1 MCPPYSHRTVKIS
14 DQDVQEQLRDF
25 LEGGPATDAVC
36 ERSRLCNECYKCVT
50 DTCPMYLDPMR
61 VNQLLRG
68 LLHDQGV
75 VPISFIPPSDPQS
88 SERIIAA
95 ILTTDEEYQRITT
108 PKVKG
113 SGRVLFF
120 AGCNIYY
127 QPNLLLTALDILEQI
142 TDDWAYLPGLD
153 HCCGNNHDSAGRLSA
168 GQEAMEEL
176 TASLKNAAVE
186 TVVVWCPTC
195 AARFHHDGSDLP
207 VISFA
212 RFVADNI
219 GGLIKEGGSAGA
231 VTLQEACKVA
241 YLDLDPQA
249 PRELLNML
257 TNEPVREMPRHG
269 PDTVCCGWSLHQN
282 QPEAGEED
290 RQKRLTEASST
301 GAKTLVTVC
310 HGCQWVLDA
319 PDVDPAVRIVNYI
332 HLVGDAL
339 GIHHEDKYR
348 KLRKFEDADAIFHFV
363 RGEMGDRFDQL
374 PFDLVRIRKALENML
389 VSSFGAGV

>member
-1 MCPPYSHRTVKIS
+1 
-14 DQDVQEQLRDF
+14 
-25 LEGGPATDAVC
+25 
-36 ERSRLCNECYKCVT
+36 
-50 DTCPMYLDPMR
+50 MR
-61 VNQLLRG
+61 INQLLRG

-88 SERIIAA
+88 SERVIAA

-153 HCCGNNHDSAGRLSA
+153 QCCGNNHDSAGRLVD
-168 GQEAMEEL
+168 GQEAMEKL
-176 TASLKNAAVE
+176 SGFLKGTDVDTIA
-186 TVVVWCPTC
+186 VWCPTC

-212 RFVADNI
+212 RFVADNL
-219 GGLIKEGGSAGA
+219 GGFIKEGGSADA

-249 PRELLNML
+249 PRELLNMVAI
-257 TNEPVREMPRHG
+257 EPVREMPRHG

-290 RQKRLTEASST
+290 RQKRLTEAAST

-348 KLRKFEDADAIFHFV
+348 KLREFEDADAIFHFV

-374 PFDLVRIRKALENML
+374 PFDRERIRKAMGNML